1 MKKKK
6 IAAYKPRYEK
16 PDTNTHK
23 KTKTEC
29 NGGSK
34 RKIQKPWSSKRS
46 SLQMGKKQWNPKDK
60 FFPFVEPC
68 KNVFFLASMQIVE
81 KKK

>member
-1 MKKKK
+1 MKKK

-34 RKIQKPWSSKRS
+34 RKIQKPWSSIRS

-60 FFPFVEPC
+60 FFFPLLSHVRMSFFLLPC
-68 KNVFFLASMQIVE
+68 K
-81 KKK
+81 